1 MLIIEGIDG
10 VGKTTLVEYLQS
22 YGMKKFHFD
31 YDSKNMDLL
40 PKYMNVLSLNDSELV
55 LDRSFISEMVYG
67 PVMRNTCKLNV
78 EDYTKLLIAY
88 KTAGAKI
95 IYLTA
100 PKDVLLK
107 RRNDDKDAIPKCY
120 QQKGTKSN
128 RPRSSK
134 NNTINRK
141 NRASRFKYRY
151 NITFYC
157 RTKRR
162 NRWHH
167 NDSRRNSIKVK

>member
-22 YGMKKFHFD
+22 YGMKKYHFD
-31 YDSKNMDLL
+31 YDSKNMDLFT
-40 PKYMNVLSLNDSELV
+40 KYMKVLLEDNSELV

-67 PVMRNTCKLNV
+67 PVIRNKCKLSI

-88 KTAGAKI
+88 KNTGTKI

-107 RRNDDKDAIPKCY
+107 RRNDE
-120 QQKGTKSN
+120 KSDYEIITN
-128 RPRSSK
+128 YYEELNKKYDEIMEYSSNFIDVIGINTYESDIEQVRSQVK
-134 NNTINRK
+134 RLVRK
-141 NRASRFKYRY
+141 
-151 NITFYC
+151 
-157 RTKRR
+157 
-162 NRWHH
+162 
-167 NDSRRNSIKVK
+167 

>member
-1 MLIIEGIDG
+1 
-10 VGKTTLVEYLQS
+10 
-22 YGMKKFHFD
+22 MKKFHFD

-78 EDYTKLLIAY
+78 EDYKKLLIAY

-107 RRNDDKDAIPKCY
+107 RRNDDKSDYEVITNHYEALNDKYDEIMKY
-120 QQKGTKSN
+120 SSRFIDVITINTDKANIEQV
-128 RPRSSK
+128 RSS
-134 NNTINRK
+134 
-141 NRASRFKYRY
+141 
-151 NITFYC
+151 
-157 RTKRR
+157 
-162 NRWHH
+162 
-167 NDSRRNSIKVK
+167 VKKLVKK